1 MSSERSRAAPK
12 AAGRSEPKS
21 LFGRAHALAAVD
33 EAIAATRAG
42 RGQLLLVNGEAGIGK
57 TALASQVLGTAPGRG
72 LLVAWAA
79 CGPQAGAPAY
89 WPWVQVLRAVAA
101 AHPDLPEPLAALV
114 GAAGRDRPEPEPEP
128 ESDPDAARFRLFD
141 ALAGYL
147 LRVSERVPLVI
158 VLDDLQWS
166 DEPSLLALRFV
177 AGQLP
182 AARVLLL
189 GTYRDVEA
197 SPALREL
204 ARGARVIPLAGL
216 DEPAIAELMTRIAGR
231 PPEPAVARQVWLRT
245 AGNPFFAREVT
256 RLLGTAEGVPE
267 GVRDILDQ
275 RLSRLSPA
283 CADLLG
289 TAAVVGREF
298 PVELLARVGHRP
310 SDEVVDL
317 LEEAAAHR
325 VLLRPPAPP
334 GRYRFV
340 HDLFVE
346 TVVGGLRA
354 GNRAR
359 RHLAV
364 ARTLVELRDAGWS
377 VPDAQLAVHFGAA
390 GPGGAAE
397 AVTYSVRAAAQAA
410 ARLAY
415 EDACAHLERAV
426 SVAPD
431 RLALL
436 LDLLLDLGDARY
448 RAGRAEPARE
458 AFHEAATLARD
469 AGNGPAL
476 ARAALGTHRLGTRSG
491 RHNPQTTA
499 LLEEAAKRSDV
510 DGSTRALVLAAL
522 ARDIHHN
529 LRTDPRPATLAAD
542 AVALARA
549 ADDPRVLGAC
559 LLARHDAAW
568 RPGSA
573 ADRLPIAT
581 EIAELARRAGDAEL
595 YAQAIELR
603 AGALL
608 ELGDPTAVSEL
619 AAYCRLAEELG
630 YPRARWNALTRRTT
644 LATLSDRLD
653 EAERLVGEALA
664 LGLRI
669 GEPDAYGAA
678 GVQSS
683 ALGALGRVVP
693 PFDGSFAQGFEVDV
707 YGRVND
713 PLIVAMSVL
722 GGGDRD
728 RAARLMA
735 GYRVADL
742 PGSHDPEPW
751 IFAAWLFAE
760 LGPDESRQ
768 QVYER
773 RRPRAGTGAVVGGA
787 AAFQGP
793 VDLYL
798 GLLAAALGRPGV
810 AAGHFRAGLAFA
822 ERLGAPAW
830 VRKAGEL
837 LGAGNEFRL
846 DGAVW
851 HLRYAGRTASVPDG
865 KGMHDLA
872 LLLGAPGRSVPVGE
886 LIGQVVPA
894 TGADDVLDATARAA
908 YKARLT
914 DLETEIDE
922 ADAAGDLG
930 RAERAR
936 TEREFLIHELAAA
949 TGLGGRARRLG
960 DETEKARKTVTAR
973 IRHTIGRIARVHPE
987 LGEHLETSIRTGTQC
1002 SYQPS
1007 GPIGWQP

>member
-1 MSSERSRAAPK
+1 MTQSLI
-12 AAGRSEPKS
+12 GRE
-21 LFGRAHALAAVD
+21 HALAAVD
-33 EAIAATRAG
+33 DAIAVTQAG
-42 RGQLLLVNGEAGIGK
+42 RGQLLLVSGEAGIGK
-57 TALASQVLGTAPGRG
+57 TALAGHVLGTAPGRG

-89 WPWVQVLRAVAA
+89 WPWVQVLRVVAA
-101 AHPDLPEPLAALV
+101 ALPDLPEPLAALV
-114 GAAGRDRPEPEPEP
+114 AADQPEVAR
-128 ESDPDAARFRLFD
+128 DPDAARFRLFD

-204 ARGARVIPLAGL
+204 ARGARVVPLAGL
-216 DEPAIAELMTRIAGR
+216 DESAIAELMTRIGGR
-231 PPEPAVARQVWLRT
+231 PPDLAVARQVWLRT

-275 RLSRLSPA
+275 RLSRLSRA

-289 TAAVVGREF
+289 TAAVIGREF
-298 PVELLARVGHRP
+298 PVELLARVSGR
-310 SDEVVDL
+310 SSEDAVDL

-354 GNRAR
+354 GDRAR

-364 ARTLVELRDAGWS
+364 ARTLVELRDAGWP
-377 VPDAQLAVHFGAA
+377 VPDAQLAVHFGA
-390 GPGGAAE
+390 GGSGGAAE
-397 AVTYSVRAAAQAA
+397 AVTYSIQAAAQAA

-415 EDACAHLERAV
+415 EDVCVHLERAV
-426 SVAPD
+426 GVASD
-431 RLALL
+431 R

-448 RAGRAEPARE
+448 RAGQGEPARE

-476 ARAALGTHRLGTRSG
+476 ARAALGTHRLGARSG

-499 LLEEAAKRSDV
+499 LLEEAAARSDV
-510 DGSTRALVLAAL
+510 DGSNRALVLAAL

-529 LRTDPRPATLAAD
+529 LRIDDPRPAVLAAE
-542 AVALARA
+542 AVTLARA
-549 ADDPRVLGAC
+549 ADDPRALGAC
-559 LLARHDAAW
+559 LLAWHDAVW
-568 RPGSA
+568 QPGSA

-581 EIAELARRAGDAEL
+581 EIAELAQRAGDAEQ
-595 YAQAIELR
+595 YAQATQLR
-603 AGALL
+603 AAALL
-608 ELGDPTAVSEL
+608 ELGDPAAVSEL
-619 AAYCRLAEELG
+619 TTYCRLAEELG

-653 EAERLVGEALA
+653 EAERLLREALA

-669 GEPDAYGAA
+669 GEPDAHGAA

-683 ALGALGRVVP
+683 VLGALGRVIS
-693 PFDGSFAQGFEVDV
+693 PFDGVALEADV

-713 PLIVAMSVL
+713 PLVL
-722 GGGDRD
+722 AAKVFGGGDRD
-728 RAARLMA
+728 RAAALMT
-735 GYRVADL
+735 GYRVDDL
-742 PGSHDPEPW
+742 PSSHDPEPW
-751 IFAAWLFAE
+751 IFAAWIFAE

-768 QVYER
+768 HVYDLLL
-773 RRPRAGTGAVVGGA
+773 PLAGTGAVVGGA

-830 VRKAGEL
+830 VRGAGEL

-872 LLLGAPGRSVPVGE
+872 LLLARPGRA
-886 LIGQVVPA
+886 VPA
-894 TGADDVLDATARAA
+894 TDLLGLVAPAAGADDMLDATARAA

-973 IRHTIGRIARVHPE
+973 IRHTIGRIGRVHPE

-1002 SYQPS
+1002 GYEPS
-1007 GPIGWQP
+1007 GPIGWQL

>member
-1 MSSERSRAAPK
+1 MSQP
-12 AAGRSEPKS
+12 P
-21 LFGRAHALAAVD
+21 LIGRAHALAAVD
-33 EAIAATRAG
+33 EAIAATEAG
-42 RGQLLLVNGEAGIGK
+42 RGQLLLVSGEAGIGK
-57 TALASQVLGTAPGRG
+57 TALASQVLGAGPGRG

-101 AHPDLPEPLAALV
+101 AHPDLPEPLAGLV
-114 GAAGRDRPEPEPEP
+114 GAARRDRDP
-128 ESDPDAARFRLFD
+128 DPDAARFRLFD

-147 LRVSERVPLVI
+147 LRISERVPLVI

-197 SPALREL
+197 SPALRDL
-204 ARGARVIPLAGL
+204 ARGARVVPLAGL
-216 DEPAIAELMTRIAGR
+216 DEPAVAELMTRIAGR

-256 RLLGTAEGVPE
+256 RLLGSLGEAAEGVPE

-283 CADLLG
+283 CADLLR
-289 TAAVVGREF
+289 TAAVIGREF
-298 PVELLARVGHRP
+298 PVELLARVGRRP

-354 GNRAR
+354 GDRAR

-364 ARTLVELRDAGWS
+364 ARTLVELREAGWPA
-377 VPDAQLAVHFGAA
+377 PDAQLAVHFGAA
-390 GPGGAAE
+390 GPGGVAE

-426 SVAPD
+426 RVAPD
-431 RLALL
+431 RLE
-436 LDLLLDLGDARY
+436 LLLDLGDARY

-476 ARAALGTHRLGTRSG
+476 AQAALGTHRLGARSG

-499 LLEEAAKRSDV
+499 LLEEAAKLSDV

-529 LRTDPRPATLAAD
+529 LRTDPRPAALAAD

-595 YAQAIELR
+595 YAQAIQLR

-608 ELGDPTAVSEL
+608 ELGDPAAVSEL
-619 AAYCRLAEELG
+619 TAYCRLAEELG
-630 YPRARWNALTRRTT
+630 YPRARWNALTRQTT
-644 LATLSDRLD
+644 LATLGDRLD
-653 EAERLVGEALA
+653 EAERLVIEALT

-669 GEPDAYGAA
+669 GEPDAYGVA
-678 GVQSS
+678 GAQSS
-683 ALGALGRVVP
+683 VLGALGRVTP
-693 PFDGSFAQGFEVDV
+693 PFDGSFDGGVEADV

-722 GGGDRD
+722 GGGDRT
-728 RAARLMA
+728 RAAALMT

-768 QVYER
+768 HVYELLL
-773 RRPRAGTGAVVGGA
+773 PLAGTGAVVGGA

-810 AAGHFRAGLAFA
+810 AAGHYRAGLAFA

-830 VRKAGEL
+830 VRRAGEFV
-837 LGAGNEFRL
+837 GAGNEFRL

-872 LLLGAPGRSVPVGE
+872 LLLAAPGRSLPVGE
-886 LIGQVVPA
+886 LIGHIASA
-894 TGADDVLDATARAA
+894 TGADEVLDATARAA

-922 ADAAGDLG
+922 AEAAGDLG

-1007 GPIGWQP
+1007 GPIGWQL